1 MKKANVILLVFVFL
15 SFFSFAQNNRVNV
28 GIVGEKFS
36 DFTLKTYQG
45 GEFST
50 DKLQG
55 KNLLLIS
62 SRGKYTDKYWCGICY
77 YQYAEFANLQTTKD
91 ICKKYNMEIVFL
103 LPYNRDSIVGWE
115 KNFANG
121 LAYIEHTKHP
131 ADTTQLSAGE
141 KNWIRFAQK
150 HFPKSFS
157 YPDNKIPLTLPILMD
172 EKQEVSKGLDISR
185 TEWDG
190 TKTLQNVPLI
200 YYIDKNGILQFK
212 YISQS
217 TADRPTAAYVL
228 QMIEYIQKRH

>member
-1 MKKANVILLVFVFL
+1 MKKINAILPIFL
-15 SFFSFAQNNRVNV
+15 LFSFFGYSQNNQVRV

-45 GEFST
+45 GEIST
-50 DKLQG
+50 GKLRG

-62 SRGKYTDKYWCGICY
+62 SRGKYTDRYWCGICF

-121 LAYIEHTKHP
+121 LAYIEHVKHP
-131 ADTTQLSAGE
+131 ADTTQLSSGQ
-141 KNWIRFAQK
+141 KDWMRFAQK
-150 HFPKSFS
+150 RFPRKFT
-157 YPDNKIPLTLPILMD
+157 YPDNKIPLVLPIVMD

-200 YYIDKNGILQFK
+200 YYIDKEGILQFK

-217 TADRPTAAYVL
+217 TTDRPTADYIL
-228 QMIEYIQKRH
+228 KMIESIQKK